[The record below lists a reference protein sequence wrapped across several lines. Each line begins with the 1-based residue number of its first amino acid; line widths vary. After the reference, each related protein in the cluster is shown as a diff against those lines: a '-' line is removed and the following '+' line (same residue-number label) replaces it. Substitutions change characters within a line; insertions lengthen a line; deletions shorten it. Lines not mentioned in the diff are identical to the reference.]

1 MFWRCVSEGST
12 NRNRFSQAA
21 QKDRQKTNQRFRVP
35 DEAPIAETTNAPV
48 AQSASPY
55 SATDS
60 GRHRRDAVALLIA
73 AAAWFLPGLGH
84 ALLKMWGRA
93 FVCFSTV
100 ALLVIIGAGMRG
112 NIFSRNGE
120 DAFAKLGYLA
130 DLGAG
135 SFYFGAQALEA
146 KGPDVS
152 HANGDY
158 GTRLLATAGV
168 LNMLAALHAYEV
180 MRARKA

>member
-1 MFWRCVSEGST
+1 M
-12 NRNRFSQAA
+12 
-21 QKDRQKTNQRFRVP
+21 P
-35 DEAPIAETTNAPV
+35 DEAPIAESTNAVPV
-48 AQSASPY
+48 PQHAPPY
-55 SATDS
+55 PIPAKD
-60 GRHRRDAVALLIA
+60 RHRRDALALTVA

-93 FVCFSTV
+93 LVCFSTV
-100 ALLVIIGAGMRG
+100 ALLVILGAGMRG

-120 DAFAKLGYLA
+120 DAFAKLGYIA

-135 SFYFGAQALEA
+135 SFYFVSQALETN
-146 KGPDVS
+146 GTDVS
-152 HANGDY
+152 HADCDY

-180 MRARKA
+180 ARARKA